1 MPLPNIDIQ
10 GLGGQQQLWNEARSS
25 PMQAPWDP
33 VLRAQAQESA
43 RPAAKL
49 SLLLLRLHP

>member
-10 GLGGQQQLWNEARSS
+10 GLGGQQPLWIEARSS
-25 PMQAPWDP
+25 SMQVPWGL

>member
-10 GLGGQQQLWNEARSS
+10 GLGAQQQLWNEARSS
-25 PMQAPWDP
+25 PMQVPWDP